1 MNGIRNTLVLA
12 LLLLVAA
19 PAVAAPIG
27 IHPGIKVGVAVANF
41 TGNISDAADLKARS
55 QMTFGGTLR
64 FDIGGV
70 FSLQP
75 EIQYVP
81 KGGKGTF
88 VVTDDTGAALG
99 SVDGVMKLDYLEL
112 PMLAKFKFPSGGPL
126 APNLYLA
133 PSAAINLASKLQAD
147 LATVG
152 LPAGTESKDLDNQ
165 VKKVD
170 FGGSVGGGF
179 DLRTGK
185 GLLTVDARY
194 TLGLN
199 EIFKAASS
207 GGIGGVSGVLDDKSR
222 TLTLTLGYAF

>member
-1 MNGIRNTLVLA
+1 MNALRSTLVLA

-19 PAVAAPIG
+19 PAAAGPIG
-27 IHPGIKVGVAVANF
+27 IHPGVKVGVAVANF
-41 TGNISDAADLKARS
+41 TGNISDAAALKSRS
-55 QMTFGGTLR
+55 QMTFGGTVR

-88 VVTDDTGAALG
+88 VVTDNTGAPLG

-112 PMLAKFKFPSGGPL
+112 PMLAKFKFPGGAL

-147 LATVG
+147 LASVG
-152 LPAGTESKDLDNQ
+152 LPAGTESQDIQDQ

-194 TLGLN
+194 TMGLN

-207 GGIGGVSGVLDDKSR
+207 GGIGGVSGALDDKSR